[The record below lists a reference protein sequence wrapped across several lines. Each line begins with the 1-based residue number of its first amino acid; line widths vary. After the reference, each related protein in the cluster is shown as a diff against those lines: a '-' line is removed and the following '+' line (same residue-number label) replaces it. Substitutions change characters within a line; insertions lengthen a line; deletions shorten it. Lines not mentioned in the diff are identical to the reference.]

1 MTSGED
7 GLDLAGL
14 PGGDG
19 GGGDGGDDA
28 GELLPAAWRVQ
39 LPVFE
44 GPLDLL
50 LHLIKINRVEITD
63 IPVATICDQFHAY
76 LQLME
81 QLNLDVAGEY
91 IYEAALLIHLKSKML
106 LPRPAG
112 REGEPEEDPRQD
124 LVERLLEYR
133 RLKEV
138 AQSLAEVD
146 RLRVG
151 VWKRQPQPL
160 PASPA
165 GEEETVELG
174 EVSLFDLLSALKQA
188 LQRYDREHP
197 PPLLVSADAFSVRDQ
212 FDRLL
217 GALDAGRPFDLLADL
232 RLRSCRAEAIAAFL
246 AVLELA
252 RLNLIRVHQT
262 DSGEILVYRTT
273 RELGAEEREAIGA

>member
-1 MTSGED
+1 MKEREEAMAGTGEA
-7 GLDLAGL
+7 AG
-14 PGGDG
+14 GEERGD
-19 GGGDGGDDA
+19 
-28 GELLPAAWRVQ
+28 ELLPPSWRVQ

-50 LHLIKINRVEITD
+50 LHLVKLNRVEITD

-81 QLNLDVAGEY
+81 ELNLDVAGEY

-106 LPRPAG
+106 LPRPPV
-112 REGEPEEDPRQD
+112 RDGEPEEDPRQE

-146 RLRVG
+146 RLRG
-151 VWKRQPQPL
+151 GIWTRRPQPQPAA
-160 PASPA
+160 PA
-165 GEEETVELG
+165 EEQEAVELG
-174 EVSLFDLLSALKQA
+174 EVSLFDLLSALRQA

-197 PPLLVSADAFSVRDQ
+197 PPLLVSAEAFSVRDQ

-217 GALDAGRPFDLLADL
+217 GSLDAGRPFDLLADL
-232 RLRSCRAEAIAAFL
+232 RQRSCRAEAIAAFL

-262 DSGEILVYRTT
+262 ESGEILVYRTT
-273 RELGAEEREAIGA
+273 RELGAAEREAIGA

>member
-1 MTSGED
+1 MSEEAVERERGEN
-7 GLDLAGL
+7 
-14 PGGDG
+14 G
-19 GGGDGGDDA
+19 GGGPEA
-28 GELLPAAWRVQ
+28 PELLPAAWRVQ

-50 LHLIKINRVEITD
+50 LHLIKLNRVEITD

-76 LQLME
+76 LQLLE
-81 QLNLDVAGEY
+81 ELNLDVAGEY

-106 LPRPAG
+106 LPRPAILG
-112 REGEPEEDPRQD
+112 GEPEDDPRQE

-151 VWKRQPQPL
+151 VWTRRPQPL
-160 PASPA
+160 PVAANDP
-165 GEEETVELG
+165 EEVENQPTLDLG
-174 EVSLFDLLSALKQA
+174 DVSLFELMSALRQT

-197 PPLLVSADAFSVRDQ
+197 PPLLVTADAFSVREQ

-217 GALDAGRPFDLLADL
+217 AALDAGRPYDLLADL
-232 RLRSCRAEAIAAFL
+232 RGLSCRAEAISAFL
-246 AVLELA
+246 AILELA

-262 DSGEILVYRTT
+262 ESGEILVYRTT
-273 RELGAEEREAIGA
+273 RELAAEEREAIGG